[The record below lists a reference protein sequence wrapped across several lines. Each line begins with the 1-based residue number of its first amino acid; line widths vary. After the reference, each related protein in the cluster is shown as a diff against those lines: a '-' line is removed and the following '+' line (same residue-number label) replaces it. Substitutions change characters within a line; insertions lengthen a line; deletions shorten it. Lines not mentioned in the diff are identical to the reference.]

1 MGTLTQLFDGGTNG
15 SAIDWGSTEAIGAPV
30 WLAGTGAA
38 TFTTASPIHGT
49 TSASVRNTAGT
60 GLGQAALV
68 LTLAAGVKEMRG
80 QAYLRVPSTRPAT
93 GSMGILYLSSQND
106 GLTLYLGADGA
117 FQAQCWHGVIGAES
131 APGVA
136 PAPGNLIRVA
146 VRAVIAAT
154 TTVTFAVFSGESTTP
169 LWTASGT
176 ISDIASADS
185 FDNMQSGIVQT
196 PDASVVTTVMVDSI
210 RYEDGAGV
218 SSAFL
223 PPEVS
228 DPVASRR
235 YQVWVRTA
243 TQWRNLGTGKTVAA
257 S

>member
-1 MGTLTQLFDGGTNG
+1 MATLNQLFDGGTNG
-15 SAIDWGSTEAIGAPV
+15 AAIDWDSTEAIGAPV
-30 WLAGTGAA
+30 WLAGSGAA
-38 TFTTASPIHGT
+38 TFTTTSPIHGT
-49 TSASVRNTAGT
+49 ASASVQNAVGSNS
-60 GLGQAALV
+60 APLV
-68 LTLAAGVKEMRG
+68 LTLPAGVKEMRG
-80 QAYLRVPSTRPAT
+80 QAYLRVPAGRPSS
-93 GSMGILYLSSQND
+93 GSMGLFYLSSQND

-117 FQAQCWHGVIGAES
+117 LQAQCWHSVIGTES

-210 RYEDGAGV
+210 RYEDGPGV
-218 SSAFL
+218 ASAFL